1 MKQLIACCGLDC
13 EGCDARIATV
23 GNDNELREKTAR
35 KWSEM
40 NNAPEITAAT
50 INCMGC
56 RADGAKFAYCSDYC
70 EIRKCVNKKGL
81 NMDYLEYKGYKGSVE
96 YSKADNCL
104 FGKVLGMSKDLI
116 LYEGNTIDELRA
128 DFEAGIENYLEGCLA
143 DGVEPRKPYSGTLNI
158 RISLDVHGR
167 IAALAQEAGTTI
179 NGYIKQAL
187 ENQLKMAH

>member
-56 RADGAKFAYCSDYC
+56 RTVLNLPIVAIIAKS
-70 EIRKCVNKKGL
+70 VN
-81 NMDYLEYKGYKGSVE
+81 E
-96 YSKADNCL
+96 
-104 FGKVLGMSKDLI
+104 
-116 LYEGNTIDELRA
+116 
-128 DFEAGIENYLEGCLA
+128 
-143 DGVEPRKPYSGTLNI
+143 
-158 RISLDVHGR
+158 
-167 IAALAQEAGTTI
+167 
-179 NGYIKQAL
+179 
-187 ENQLKMAH
+187 

>member
-70 EIRKCVNKKGL
+70 EIRKCVNKKRL
-81 NMDYLEYKGYKGSVE
+81 NTCGDYKELNSCPIVGAVFLHAPDAKE
-96 YSKADNCL
+96 NLL
-104 FGKVLGMSKDLI
+104 F
-116 LYEGNTIDELRA
+116 R
-128 DFEAGIENYLEGCLA
+128 
-143 DGVEPRKPYSGTLNI
+143 
-158 RISLDVHGR
+158 
-167 IAALAQEAGTTI
+167 
-179 NGYIKQAL
+179 
-187 ENQLKMAH
+187 